1 MRLTLINPASAR
13 VDYLRFSRTSPEK
26 IASGLSGFCVSR
38 WVRLV
43 YSNFRSSEKT
53 NDMSAFYREKVLSV
67 QHWTDTLFSFRATR
81 DAGFRFQNGQFAMIG
96 LEVEGKPLLRAYSMA
111 SANHEEELE
120 FFSIKVQEGPLTSRL
135 QKIREGDTI
144 LVGRKATGTL
154 IADNLLPGNR
164 LLLLSTGTG
173 LAPFASLIKDP
184 DVYDR
189 YEQIVL
195 VHGCRQVA
203 ELAYGENV
211 VAKLREDELFGPL
224 LSEKLT
230 YYPTVTREPFRNRG
244 RITDLIASEQ
254 LFNDIG
260 QPPLDIANDRIMMCG
275 SPAML
280 EELKTMFESGGFIE
294 GSGNTPGHFVI
305 EKAFVER

>member
-1 MRLTLINPASAR
+1 LARIAAAGPSA
-13 VDYLRFSRTSPEK
+13 TTEAEK
-26 IASGLSGFCVSR
+26 
-38 WVRLV
+38 
-43 YSNFRSSEKT
+43 E
-53 NDMSAFYREKVLSV
+53 MSAFHREKVLSV

-81 DAGFRFQNGQFAMIG
+81 NTGFRFQNGQFAMIG
-96 LEVEGKPLLRAYSMA
+96 LEVEGRPLLRAYSMA

-120 FFSIKVQEGPLTSRL
+120 FFSIKVADGPLTSRL
-135 QKIREGDTI
+135 QKIKEGDTI

-154 IADNLLPGNR
+154 ITDNLLPGNR

-189 YEQIVL
+189 FEQIVL
-195 VHGCRQVA
+195 VHGCRQVS
-203 ELAYGENV
+203 ELAYGERL
-211 VAKLREDELFGPL
+211 VAKLQDDELFGPL
-224 LSEKLT
+224 LAEKLT

-244 RITDLIASEQ
+244 RITDLITSKQ
-254 LFNDIG
+254 IFNDIG
-260 QPPLDIANDRIMMCG
+260 QEPLNIEGDRIMMCG

-280 EELKTMFESGGFIE
+280 EELRQMFDARGFSE
-294 GSGNTPGHFVI
+294 GNHSEPGHFVI